1 VGSTPNRD
9 LRDYFTIAK
18 RRKSLKTS
26 RITRKAILYTSLCLA
41 ILVGLFVPAM
51 PVAAA
56 TVNVH
61 VSPSSQAVS
70 NGAIFSVNIDIS
82 TDTASRGWQLNVNF
96 DASKMT
102 CNSVVEG
109 GFLSSYATAHGGGT
123 IPAGAVNINNTTGL
137 VIVPGWAISGAGTG
151 GPTGTGTLC
160 TLNFT
165 AKPAIDDY
173 ASIDI
178 SDVIVSDVNGTSIPG
193 VTVTGGQVAIGDV
206 PVPDLIVFDIT
217 ATAVTPGSNDYNIS
231 YTIKNQGNL
240 AAGASSTRIV
250 IDGGAP
256 ITIACSALN
265 PASETTSVIGGPFT
279 LSGGSDTIVV
289 TADVGGVVAEGNE
302 GNNVKT
308 LLYALVGDE
317 DDTAIRGNPQAIMVI
332 TAPDDTEFANL
343 NQGSNTIGG
352 TLNVKCN
359 TNWQVSVSDDDATTN
374 GHMTEWNGTTYLS
387 KKISTP
393 MNVRNASQIITIT
406 LAGPGII
413 AAGNT
418 DGQSG
423 DAGEN
428 FAISFDQV
436 VQFVDWALS
445 GGKVY
450 RIVVTFTGA
459 VTF

>member
-1 VGSTPNRD
+1 M
-9 LRDYFTIAK
+9 
-18 RRKSLKTS
+18 KTS
-26 RITRKAILYTSLCLA
+26 RIAGKAILAASLCLA
-41 ILVGLFVPAM
+41 ILVGLLVPAI
-51 PVAAA
+51 PAAA
-56 TVNVH
+56 AAVNVY
-61 VSPSSQAVS
+61 VSPSSQAVG
-70 NGAIFSVNIDIS
+70 NGALFSVNIDIN
-82 TDTASRGWQLNVNF
+82 TDTASRGWQLNVSF

-109 GFLSSYATAHGGGT
+109 SFLSSYATAHGGGT

-137 VIVPGWAISGAGTG
+137 VTVPGWAITGAGTG

-165 AKPAIDDY
+165 AKAAIDDY
-173 ASIDI
+173 AAIDI
-178 SDVIVSDVNGTSIPG
+178 SDVVVSDVNGTSIPG
-193 VTVTGGQVAIGDV
+193 VTTTGGQVAIGDV
-206 PVPDLIVFDIT
+206 PVPDLIVYDIT
-217 ATAVTPGSNDYNIS
+217 ATPVSPGSADYNIS

-256 ITIACSALN
+256 ITIGCSALN
-265 PASETTSVIGGPFT
+265 ASATETKTVTGGPFT

-289 TADVGGVVAEGNE
+289 TADIAGEVAEGNE

-317 DDTAIRGNPQAIMVI
+317 DNTAITGNPQALMVI
-332 TAPDDTEFANL
+332 TAPDDTEFTDL
-343 NQGSNTIGG
+343 DQGSNTISGI
-352 TLNVKCN
+352 LNVKCN
-359 TNWQVSVSDDDATTN
+359 TNWQVSVSDDDATTA
-374 GHMTEWNGTTYLS
+374 GHMTEWDGTTYLLEEMHS
-387 KKISTP
+387 P
-393 MNVRNASQIITIT
+393 MDVRNAAQSRTVT

-413 AAGNT
+413 AIGDT

-428 FAISFDQV
+428 FTISFDQI
-436 VQFVDWALS
+436 VQYEDWSLT
-445 GGKVY
+445 GGHVY